1 MDTVLSDTDVRNNN
15 RFWKSGLR
23 KEALAMLDSWKPM
36 LEKYNCSYSSLV
48 IALTAATIPDLHI
61 LCGARK
67 PEQLIDNASALSL
80 KLDAEDIRQ
89 MLAAVPAQI

>member
-1 MDTVLSDTDVRNNN
+1 MGSEMCIR
-15 RFWKSGLR
+15 
-23 KEALAMLDSWKPM
+23 DS
-36 LEKYNCSYSSLV
+36 SSLV

>member
-1 MDTVLSDTDVRNNN
+1 M
-15 RFWKSGLR
+15 
-23 KEALAMLDSWKPM
+23 
-36 LEKYNCSYSSLV
+36 